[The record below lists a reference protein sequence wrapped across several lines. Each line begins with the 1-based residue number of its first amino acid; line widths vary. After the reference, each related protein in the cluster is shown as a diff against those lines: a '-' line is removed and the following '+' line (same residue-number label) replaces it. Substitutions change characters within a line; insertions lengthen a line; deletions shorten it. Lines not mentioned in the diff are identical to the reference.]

1 MARSRL
7 GKGLDLMLGG
17 GSANN
22 KTTQEKATKSI
33 TKSTTAKSTV
43 KKTEAKGTTKTT
55 AKKAEPK
62 TASKATTKKA
72 EAKSTTKTTVK
83 KAETKT
89 TTKTST
95 KKADTKTTAKSTIKK
110 AEPKTATKVAAK
122 KTELKAA
129 TKTTAKKTEINATT
143 KTAAKKAETKV
154 STKPIVEEIV
164 DNKEVVSSN
173 LNKST
178 LRVSEIEPN
187 RSQPRKFFNED
198 ALKELAESLKTHG
211 MIEPIV
217 VKERDG
223 YYEII
228 AGERRWRAAK
238 LAKLKEVPVII
249 KDYTDREI
257 MEIALIENIQREDL
271 NPIEEAMAYES
282 LIKEYDLLQEELA
295 ERLSKGRST
304 ITNSMRLLKLS
315 EEVRNLV
322 ITGELSSGHARTL
335 IPVEDSDL
343 QAMLARKIIA
353 EKLSVRDAERLVK
366 NALKPAAEKAKVDT
380 QLESAYL
387 SMVERLKTIIGTN
400 VNITRNKKGRG
411 KIEIEYYSKD
421 ELDRIIDLISGN

>member
-95 KKADTKTTAKSTIKK
+95 KKADTKTTAKSTTKK

-122 KTELKAA
+122 KTESKAA